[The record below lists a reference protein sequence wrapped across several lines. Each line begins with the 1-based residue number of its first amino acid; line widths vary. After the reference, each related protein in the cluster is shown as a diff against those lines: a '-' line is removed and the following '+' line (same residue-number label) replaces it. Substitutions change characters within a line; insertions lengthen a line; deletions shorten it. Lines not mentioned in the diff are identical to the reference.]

1 MMSGQVTLT
10 EQTKKFLNK
19 KYNIM
24 LKAIKNFHDK
34 YSDRISVV
42 LKFVLV
48 LSFLATV
55 FFIFRPD
62 LNNNSNVSL
71 PEEIQMAEVGD
82 TLRVYKV
89 SDSIYVEFV
98 SRKK

>member
-1 MMSGQVTLT
+1 MFKS
-10 EQTKKFLNK
+10 
-19 KYNIM
+19 
-24 LKAIKNFHDK
+24 IKNFHDK
-34 YSDRISVV
+34 YSDRISIV
-42 LKFVLV
+42 LKFVIM

-82 TLRVYKV
+82 TLSVYKV
-89 SDSIYVEFV
+89 DDSIYIGFI
-98 SRKK
+98 KK